1 MGKLTRKPTSIEHK
15 TFCLCIT
22 RMYSIFFITFDILLS
37 LLLFFLAIFLSV
49 VHVCVFCVLIW
60 NFRLHAA
67 EIKEKKKEICTNKDA
82 FNLTSSISVENVE
95 KEIPIDT
102 FLTAMRSL
110 CIRWQSFSR
119 LHKIPYNR
127 NLCDS
132 CEKTNQPKHCANG
145 CFSPFASNECHTHTI
160 CLFCTELNWS
170 VLCV

>member
-1 MGKLTRKPTSIEHK
+1 MAKLTRKPTSIEHK

-22 RMYSIFFITFDILLS
+22 RMYSIFFITFDILLLS
-37 LLLFFLAIFLSV
+37 LLLFFLAIFQWCMY
-49 VHVCVFCVLIW
+49 VCFVCWF
-60 NFRLHAA
+60 
-67 EIKEKKKEICTNKDA
+67 EIFVCMSRKLKRKKKICTNKDA

-132 CEKTNQPKHCANG
+132 CEKTNQRKHCANG
-145 CFSPFASNECHTHTI
+145 CFSSFASNEYHTHTHDLSI
-160 CLFCTELNWS
+160 LY
-170 VLCV
+170 

>member
-1 MGKLTRKPTSIEHK
+1 MSRKLKR
-15 TFCLCIT
+15 
-22 RMYSIFFITFDILLS
+22 
-37 LLLFFLAIFLSV
+37 
-49 VHVCVFCVLIW
+49 
-60 NFRLHAA
+60 
-67 EIKEKKKEICTNKDA
+67 EKKICTNKDA

-132 CEKTNQPKHCANG
+132 CEKTNQRKHCANG
-145 CFSPFASNECHTHTI
+145 CFSPFASNECHTHTHTI
-160 CLFCTELNWS
+160 CLFCTKLKCTVS
-170 VLCV
+170 VCVDLMHLLWRVEHPFGALL